1 MNNEFFKQ
9 AKEIKEGFENLIKSK
24 LGLLEKDVKLEA
36 ERRLPI
42 CLNCPL
48 RVDDTCSRE
57 NKGKVVKTFTYYNKI
72 REEGDD
78 YNGCGCSLH
87 AKVLS
92 PDTKCPLGK
101 WEKETK
107 SEMRV
112 LKMQDFKFALFID
125 KEEETS
131 LPSIFFKFDEF
142 VARGDSYIVEKLL
155 DFYNAYQINNSKK
168 GAMLFELIREKLD
181 ERLMNTDYENDDV

>member
-1 MNNEFFKQ
+1 MESEFFQKAKQ
-9 AKEIKEGFENLIKSK
+9 IKEGFENLIKDK
-24 LGLLEKDVKLEA
+24 LGMLEGDVKLEA
-36 ERRLPI
+36 ERRFPI

-48 RVDDTCSRE
+48 RKDDVCSRDM
-57 NKGKVVKTFTYYNKI
+57 KGEVVKTFTYYNKI
-72 REEGDD
+72 REAGSE

-92 PDTKCPLGK
+92 PDAKCPLGK

-107 SEMRV
+107 TDMRV

-155 DFYNAYQINNSKK
+155 DFYTAYQINNSRK
-168 GAMLFELIREKLD
+168 GVMLFEMIKEKLD
-181 ERLMNTDYENDDV
+181 DLLMNTDYENNDI